1 MTALGRQEVWEDS
14 PEGYPQGPA
23 YGWWNLHD
31 EYENA
36 TVFEAALSE
45 AAASQRGERSLG
57 S

>member
-1 MTALGRQEVWEDS
+1 MTALGRQEDWEDS
-14 PEGYPQGPA
+14 PAGHPQTPR

-31 EYENA
+31 EP

-45 AAASQRGERSLG
+45 AAASPRGSRSR